1 MAATKGCPV
10 ENKVPARAVAD
21 VGEFELIAVMT
32 EGMPQPGFVEVGLGD
47 DAAVLGLTR
56 GRAVVSTD
64 MLVEGRHFRRAWSS
78 AEDIGHR
85 AAAANLS
92 DIVAMGADPR
102 ALLVAVALPEDT
114 EVQWAADLLSGIQA
128 ECAEVGAAV
137 VGGDT
142 SSTEGGVVIAITAI
156 GDLGEREP
164 VQRGGARPG
173 DVVALAGRQGWAAA
187 GLTVLSRGFRS
198 PRVLVDALRRPEP
211 PYSSG
216 PEAARA
222 GATSM
227 VDVSDGLVADLRH
240 IATASGVG
248 IALDTGR
255 LPIDAPLKDT
265 ATAFSSDPLTWVLT
279 GGDDH
284 SLVATF
290 PMDVPLP
297 PSFTRIGLVVEG
309 GPTVTVDGE
318 EFLGYGGWQHFG
330 N

>member
-1 MAATKGCPV
+1 MAATKGCIV
-10 ENKVPARAVAD
+10 EIKHPARAVAD
-21 VGEFELIAVMT
+21 VGEFELIAAMT
-32 EGMPQPGFVEVGLGD
+32 DGLTAPGFVEVGLGD

-56 GRAVVSTD
+56 GRAVLSTD

-85 AAAANLS
+85 AAAANLA

-102 ALLVAVALPEDT
+102 ALLVAVALPPDT
-114 EVQWAADLLSGIQA
+114 EIAWATELLAGIQA
-128 ECAEVGAAV
+128 ECRLVGAAV

-142 SSTEGGVVIAITAI
+142 SSTDGVVVVSITAI

-164 VQRGGARPG
+164 VLRSGARPG
-173 DVVALAGRQGWAAA
+173 DIVALAGRQGWASA

-211 PYSSG
+211 PYAAG

-240 IATASGVG
+240 IAVASGVS

-255 LPIDAPLKDT
+255 LPVDAPLKDT
-265 ATAFSSDPLTWVLT
+265 ATAFSSDPLSWVLT

-290 PMDVPLP
+290 PPDMPLP
-297 PSFTRIGLVVEG
+297 PSFTRIGLAVEG
-309 GPTVTVDGE
+309 APTVTVDAE

-330 N
+330 G